1 MLADVNSKSLLTSLN
16 CKAYLLIV
24 LSRHSLERYLHP
36 LPHLLSLA
44 RISTFFMTDVF
55 PASLSLRA
63 RLITIHIAVFGG
75 HLSCVMSCIS
85 EDAHGDL
92 MFFLV

>member
-55 PASLSLRA
+55 PASLSLC

-92 MFFLV
+92 TFFPV